1 MTDNSR
7 RIAFDIL
14 KSVESEGAYSNI
26 LLNRRLERAQGA
38 DPAFVRRLVHG
49 VFYTGY
55 HRST

>member
-26 LLNRRLERAQGA
+26 LLNRRL
-38 DPAFVRRLVHG
+38 
-49 VFYTGY
+49 
-55 HRST
+55 